1 LLFPAGLTGF
11 LIRLLLLLLARL
23 LPTAALLLAGFS
35 AVLLLL
41 LRLIRHHV
49 LLEVSIK
56 DDAPLWPNVPAPT
69 LPVATSCI
77 LFVEELGRSCSRGMK
92 RTGWRE

>member
-1 LLFPAGLTGF
+1 
-11 LIRLLLLLLARL
+11 LLLLARL

-35 AVLLLL
+35 AVLVLLFT
-41 LRLIRHHV
+41 LIPHHV

-56 DDAPLWPNVPAPT
+56 DNAPLWPNVPDPT

-77 LFVEELGRSCSRGMK
+77 LFRRGTV
-92 RTGWRE
+92 RVCRRLRPQQRAGVFWGQDRR